1 MHLSALVTGF
11 LLVGYVHS
19 FMPSTSRVPWVRA
32 MHSAATS
39 SDTDTQ
45 DTHDSVVFAGLKFG
59 YPVAQALKA
68 LRIEQPTAIQ
78 KSSLAPIA
86 TGMSCL
92 IHAATGTGK
101 TLCFLLPIL
110 KKIYSSE
117 ENSKRP
123 FQALILVPT
132 KELAVQI
139 ASDIASLTNGDRSI
153 VHLCLSGVRKG
164 LGDVTAPIIVGTPY
178 KVRDAIQATGARAA
192 LPLLADLDYLVLDE
206 VDRMLHAVGKY
217 ATQSDHKT
225 NQGYPNPCL
234 EVIDM
239 LVKVKSRMIFKQT
252 GIEMSESILDSDL
265 QLVASSATVGRPL
278 RRELHRLFQTA
289 VPVDG
294 SRELGGQQYGGQLPV
309 LRPATPE
316 GSDRP
321 INRLVGIPDT
331 IRHVAMLDSE
341 EFEDLAGKLG
351 FLKEKWLSQTGMK
364 RGILFVPSADDVQQV
379 RGILKYWGLEHT
391 KDLQQA
397 LKIAGASNRMS
408 GSGGD
413 VTGPED
419 YFNREMVTVASTEE
433 LLSQAQ
439 NTRMGSISR
448 KSDSDSADKEDVDGN
463 GGNGGKELFVIPL
476 SGSRGLHLQDVECVM
491 MLIPPRTMD
500 EYLHAAGRTGRMGNK
515 VNTGIVY
522 TVATMEELKRLQ
534 SWQTPLGIDFEI
546 LYS

>member
-1 MHLSALVTGF
+1 
-11 LLVGYVHS
+11 
-19 FMPSTSRVPWVRA
+19 MPASTRPFSLNGRA
-32 MHSAATS
+32 VQSSATS
-39 SDTDTQ
+39 SDTQ
-45 DTHDSVVFAGLKFG
+45 EKDSVVFAGLKFG

-68 LRIEQPTAIQ
+68 LRIEQPTPIQ

-110 KKIYSSE
+110 KKLYSDE
-117 ENSKRP
+117 ADSKRP
-123 FQALILVPT
+123 FQALIMVPT

-139 ASDIASLTNGDRSI
+139 ASDIASLTNGDKDI

-178 KVRDAIQATGARAA
+178 KIRDAIQATGARNV
-192 LPLLADLDYLVLDE
+192 LPLLAELDYLVLDE

-217 ATQSDHKT
+217 ATQQDRKT
-225 NQGYPNPCL
+225 NQGYPNPAL

-239 LVKVKSRMIFKQT
+239 LVKVKSRMIFKQS
-252 GIEMSESILDSDL
+252 GIEMSDSILDSDL

-294 SRELGGQQYGGQLPV
+294 SRQLGGQQYGGQLPV
-309 LRPATPE
+309 LRPAGGSE
-316 GSDRP
+316 GTRQ
-321 INRLVGIPDT
+321 VGIPDT

-341 EFEDLAGKLG
+341 EYEDLAGKLG
-351 FLKEKWLSQTGMK
+351 FVKEKWLTGMR

-379 RGILKYWGLEHT
+379 RGILKYWGLDHT

-408 GSGGD
+408 GTGD
-413 VTGPED
+413 GTGDATGDAPAKGD
-419 YFNREMVTVASTEE
+419 YFSREMVTVANQEE

-439 NTRMGSISR
+439 TTRMGSISR
-448 KSDSDSADKEDVDGN
+448 KGADGAEAE
-463 GGNGGKELFVIPL
+463 GGGVGVRELFVIPL